1 LTDFEITQE
10 IRDLGVSKVEIRD
23 SELCIYN
30 GDGRSYTKSKYVSTN
45 LVEIQKSFEN
55 LTAQMVKDGHFGNEE
70 TVKKIIILVTTVLS
84 KQSGKKKQPKK
95 KSEKR
100 IKEFFI
106 HKYSQNMP
114 LSEEI
119 SIGDSNVF
127 LQVVNGEPKIFD
139 KLDLSKEKG
148 FILHPHHS
156 VATYEYKYD
165 DLDDVK
171 KFIDIAKGMRFND
184 LYFLVKSI
192 WKDIVVPNE
201 KELIPLLAADT
212 IVSYF
217 QDLFITTHYTILTG
231 PPGRGKGVILL
242 GLKVLAYRVVL
253 AGDMS
258 GANLLDLLGTVERCQ
273 VSIAE
278 DEFDNLDKD
287 PDKERLYKM
296 GYEDVGLVTR
306 TADAGSS
313 NRKLNLYNPFCM
325 KWFACESPPDAKEFG
340 GFNDRT
346 FVSEVKKAKPKFLI
360 KNIKKQMEY
369 SVDKQLPKYRAIISK
384 INFLRKVLMMFRLL
398 HHDDVFEEV
407 PVNIDG
413 RALELTGPSITL
425 FNSDDLPQQDN
436 EALNEVLDALSYFLR
451 KKSELSKKT
460 VEAVIF
466 SDVLENLFG
475 EMDSGIT
482 DDLYKKDTK
491 IDIVDNSENTSYIIA
506 YDKICETFLEQ
517 VEGDQLTPRTIISA
531 DFQETSHDSILEKCR
546 LVFGAKDFNLHIGP
560 NRKRKKA
567 LTFNRNVVEDAG
579 SGFDIISEIKIL
591 EKEDEIPA
599 DDPEDARKWNRWRN
613 EVDNGDNGRYTD
625 SNIASDGNQ
634 VTTFGQNTDLDEKSE
649 TAKIPENERENTPK
663 NGGRHQNSTRSPSE
677 PKVVTK
683 LPAHKPYWLG
693 SLWHCENCSITGD
706 RFTMENSHCS
716 MSKRRK

>member
-1 LTDFEITQE
+1 
-10 IRDLGVSKVEIRD
+10 
-23 SELCIYN
+23 
-30 GDGRSYTKSKYVSTN
+30 
-45 LVEIQKSFEN
+45 
-55 LTAQMVKDGHFGNEE
+55 
-70 TVKKIIILVTTVLS
+70 
-84 KQSGKKKQPKK
+84 
-95 KSEKR
+95 
-100 IKEFFI
+100 
-106 HKYSQNMP
+106 
-114 LSEEI
+114 
-119 SIGDSNVF
+119 
-127 LQVVNGEPKIFD
+127 
-139 KLDLSKEKG
+139 
-148 FILHPHHS
+148 
-156 VATYEYKYD
+156 
-165 DLDDVK
+165 
-171 KFIDIAKGMRFND
+171 
-184 LYFLVKSI
+184 
-192 WKDIVVPNE
+192 
-201 KELIPLLAADT
+201 
-212 IVSYF
+212 
-217 QDLFITTHYTILTG
+217 
-231 PPGRGKGVILL
+231 
-242 GLKVLAYRVVL
+242 
-253 AGDMS
+253 
-258 GANLLDLLGTVERCQ
+258 
-273 VSIAE
+273 
-278 DEFDNLDKD
+278 
-287 PDKERLYKM
+287 M

-369 SVDKQLPKYRAIISK
+369 PIDKQLPKYRAIISK

-425 FNSDDLPQQDN
+425 FNSDDLPQQDK

-466 SDVLENLFG
+466 SDVLENLFE

-491 IDIVDNSENTSYIIA
+491 VDIVDNSENISYIIA
-506 YDKICETFLEQ
+506 YDKICETFRIE
-517 VEGDQLTPRTIISA
+517 VEGDQMTPRTIVSA

-546 LVFGAKDFNLHIGP
+546 LVFGAKDTNLHIGP
-560 NRKRKKA
+560 DKKRKKA
-567 LTFNRNVVEDAG
+567 LIFNKKVVEDAG

-599 DDPEDARKWNRWRN
+599 DDPEDTRRWNGWKN
-613 EVDNGDNGRYTD
+613 EVNDND
-625 SNIASDGNQ
+625 SDVTSDIASECNQ
-634 VTTFGQNTDLDEKSE
+634 VTTFTPRTDLDEKSE
-649 TAKIPENERENTPK
+649 PVKTPENERENTPK
-663 NGGRHQNSTRSPSE
+663 DGSKQERSTRSSSE
-677 PKVVTK
+677 QKVVTS

-706 RFTMENSHCS
+706 RFTMENSSCS
-716 MSKRRK
+716 MSKRSKK